1 MQTPLE
7 IRTAHISDALA
18 ISELVHNVAHGC
30 LGADAA
36 AFVSTISPSTVESNI
51 QNPQY
56 LYVLGFVGN
65 ELVGVAAI
73 RDMKHF
79 YHLFVAPKYQYK
91 GIAKSLWHFLK
102 TEAVATG
109 SSIFTVNSSL
119 YAVAV
124 YEKFGF
130 SPTGGLQ
137 SRNGISF
144 VPMQLSVVD

>member
-1 MQTPLE
+1 MQIHLE

-18 ISELVHNVAHGC
+18 ISELVHRVAHGC

-36 AFVSTISPSTVESNI
+36 AFVNTISPPTVVSNI
-51 QNPQY
+51 QNPHY

-79 YHLFVAPKYQYK
+79 YHLFVAPEYQHK
-91 GIAKSLWHFLK
+91 GIAKALWHYLK
-102 TEAVATG
+102 TQAVATG
-109 SSIFTVNSSL
+109 TDIFTVNSSL
-119 YAVAV
+119 YAVSV

-130 SPTGGLQ
+130 SPTSEPQ
-137 SRNGISF
+137 TKSGINF
-144 VPMQLSVVD
+144 VPMQLSVLG